1 MRKKMD
7 LSYFRNN
14 FITALDIVTP
24 ITTKSPNDTMNTKID
39 ENDKMGDIIIN
50 NIIHHQNLPSGIL
63 WNKGYRLRPSNLHQ
77 TKFYLI
83 AIIINIKYLF

>member
-1 MRKKMD
+1 MN
-7 LSYFRNN
+7 LSYFRND

-39 ENDKMGDIIIN
+39 GNAKMGNIIIN

-63 WNKGYRLRPSNLHQ
+63 WNDGYRLRCDNLHQ
-77 TKFYLI
+77 TSLYLI
-83 AIIINIKYLF
+83 AISITIKYLF